1 MLLNRRLVALGP
13 PSEVFTRP
21 LLMEAYGGHMHV
33 VPDEDGV
40 MVLTDTCCDGEEAH
54 D

>member
-1 MLLNRRLVALGP
+1 
-13 PSEVFTRP
+13 
-21 LLMEAYGGHMHV
+21 MHV

-40 MVLTDTCCDGEEAH
+40 MVLTDTCCDGEEGH